1 MTALH
6 LAKPENLDKLLPL
19 AAAFHAERGI
29 GTDDDHR
36 RRALMPLLEGSP
48 FGAVYL
54 MGPPRA
60 PIGYV
65 VLTFGWSVEYGGMD
79 AFVDELYVRP
89 GVRRRG
95 IALEAL
101 NGLRNM
107 LKSAGVVGLHLE
119 VDKEDAA
126 TQRLY
131 QRAGFRLHERYVLM
145 SQIF

>member
-6 LAKPENLDKLLPL
+6 LARPENLDRLLPL
-19 AAAFHAERGI
+19 AAAFHAEMGI
-29 GTDDDHR
+29 AADDDPR

-54 MGPPRA
+54 MGPQRA

-79 AFVDELYVRP
+79 AFVDELYIRP

-107 LKSAGVVGLHLE
+107 LRSAGIVGLHLE
-119 VDKEDAA
+119 VDKGDAA
-126 TQRLY
+126 TQALY
-131 QRAGFRLHERYVLM
+131 RKAGFRLHERYVLM
-145 SQIF
+145 TQIF

>member
-19 AAAFHAERGI
+19 AAAFHAEMGI
-29 GTDDDHR
+29 AADDDHR
-36 RRALMPLLEGSP
+36 RRALTPLLEGSP

-54 MGPPRA
+54 MGPARA

-79 AFVDELYVRP
+79 AFVDELYIRP

-107 LKSAGVVGLHLE
+107 LRAAGIVGLHLE
-119 VDKEDAA
+119 VDRDDAA
-126 TQRLY
+126 TQALY
-131 QRAGFRLHERYVLM
+131 HKAGFRVHERYILM
-145 SQIF
+145 TQIF

>member
-6 LAKPENLDKLLPL
+6 LARPENIDRLLPL
-19 AAAFHAERGI
+19 AAAFHAEMGI
-29 GTDDDHR
+29 AADDDHR
-36 RRALMPLLEGSP
+36 RRALGPLLEGSP
-48 FGAVYL
+48 FGAIYL
-54 MGPPRA
+54 VGPIRA

-89 GVRRRG
+89 GVRGRG
-95 IALEAL
+95 LALEAL
-101 NGLRNM
+101 TGLRDM
-107 LKSAGVVGLHLE
+107 LRSAGIVGLHLE
-119 VDKEDAA
+119 VDRDDAA

-145 SQIF
+145 TQIF